1 MYNFKVNSE
10 TGLIRIV
17 LSDVKLMF
25 VNLRTE
31 SDSQTF
37 RIRNVID
44 DMQTFIRH

>member
-37 RIRNVID
+37 RIWNVID